1 MLSRRDKLLIQ
12 PWEDRRFK
20 DHRSKVRSALP
31 AIDDRAPAARPHVA
45 LKLKKNQ
52 RELDRKNKIQSENF
66 SLLQRLNDIMK
77 VNRLDNHWRKPL
89 PNFQQKVGLF
99 YDAES
104 LQSKV
109 TARSLPEPSE
119 ESYTNVKCYA
129 CEMRKVCLSRFYV
142 LVYNKEHFHHCIL
155 LFIYRNSMTTCI
167 SRSIE
172 TPCLLFIQTNI
183 NIVTCFLQ

>member
-1 MLSRRDKLLIQ
+1 MSNERVLSIIPDFYFDWWNKLM
-12 PWEDRRFK
+12 W
-20 DHRSKVRSALP
+20 
-31 AIDDRAPAARPHVA
+31 
-45 LKLKKNQ
+45 NY
-52 RELDRKNKIQSENF
+52 F
-66 SLLQRLNDIMK
+66 S
-77 VNRLDNHWRKPL
+77 
-89 PNFQQKVGLF
+89 FQQKVGLF

-129 CEMRKVCLSRFYV
+129 CEMRKVCLSSCT
-142 LVYNKEHFHHCIL
+142 CIL
-155 LFIYRNSMTTCI
+155 VHKVFLHHFILIFIYRNSTTTCI

-183 NIVTCFLQ
+183 NIVICFCNKTIIILDRIYWYIDTIQMVWFQHNFIRDAAGPVPIPETVIIIVFWVKIET